1 MERLLIKRI
10 LEILKIGK
18 TNKLGLFTGNTGIC
32 LALYMLAKKY
42 GISDAVKIADGLL
55 EEVVQNI
62 SQINNTNFD
71 DGLAGIGYAVSLL
84 SEYDCVTGDIDNILY
99 EIDAAIYKAVTSEK
113 IEFSLDC
120 TKGLVGYMI
129 YYVTRLSNRKHS
141 CSGWLDRL
149 DRAALRVVIDRIEK
163 LAPLAFAS
171 ISRDL
176 YITALW
182 EIPLMFVYIRKT
194 MELGVHTH
202 KIKSM
207 VLNWT
212 IYIRGNIPYYDINKL
227 MLASALAYLN
237 GIINNVYIEK
247 QIEMLIFSV
256 DFDNLEKEIDNRIES
271 VNEGWLLTAYVL
283 LQAEKY
289 IGNKNKKYNQI
300 SSARKR
306 ITNVHL
312 SRTEEKL
319 KDPKKMF
326 DVSFVNGLSGM
337 AFLYAFCPN
346 VFHK

>member
-1 MERLLIKRI
+1 
-10 LEILKIGK
+10 
-18 TNKLGLFTGNTGIC
+18 
-32 LALYMLAKKY
+32 
-42 GISDAVKIADGLL
+42 
-55 EEVVQNI
+55 
-62 SQINNTNFD
+62 
-71 DGLAGIGYAVSLL
+71 
-84 SEYDCVTGDIDNILY
+84 
-99 EIDAAIYKAVTSEK
+99 
-113 IEFSLDC
+113 
-120 TKGLVGYMI
+120 
-129 YYVTRLSNRKHS
+129 
-141 CSGWLDRL
+141 
-149 DRAALRVVIDRIEK
+149 
-163 LAPLAFAS
+163 
-171 ISRDL
+171 
-176 YITALW
+176 
-182 EIPLMFVYIRKT
+182 

-202 KIKSM
+202 KIKGI

-346 VFHK
+346 VFQK